1 MQTMHHADNALC
13 RQCIMQIMH
22 YADNASCSHRIME
35 TMHHLHF
42 VARVS
47 YIDKGAEEE
56 QMHEQHGKETHQ
68 DTET

>member
-1 MQTMHHADNALC
+1 
-13 RQCIMQIMH
+13 MQIMH